1 MEKNQMKKFT
11 FLGILFFLSINLLLA
26 QPSIDKI
33 ILDGKK
39 QLVAGT
45 NVWNEETIMNARSL
59 FERLKMQKDK
69 LDLVH
74 YYIGLADYRLA
85 ARYFLNQDPKAQQY
99 LDDGIKNLE
108 LALKKN
114 KKLADAHALL
124 SSLYGQKISMD
135 PALAM
140 TLGPQS
146 WTSMDNAMKLE
157 PKNPR
162 VLMLKAMSTYF
173 APEQFGGSK
182 PNGLKEM
189 ETAIATFRNEK
200 LDNPLLPDWG
210 IEDALMM
217 MATWKMEGGDNETAS
232 KLIEETLKI
241 NPNFGW
247 AKEMKGQ
254 LSKEK

>member
-1 MEKNQMKKFT
+1 MKKIVFISLLLFST
-11 FLGILFFLSINLLLA
+11 FNLLLA

-39 QLVAGT
+39 QLTAGT
-45 NVWNEETIMNARSL
+45 NVWDEEAIMNARSI

-85 ARYFLNQDPKAQQY
+85 ARYFLEQDPKAKQY

-108 LALKKN
+108 LAIKKN

-135 PALAM
+135 MSLAM

-146 WTSMDNAMKLE
+146 WASMDNAMKLE

-162 VLMLKAMSTYF
+162 VLMLKAISTYF

-189 ETAIATFRNEK
+189 ETSIAAFREEK
-200 LDNPLLPDWG
+200 LEDPLLPDWG
-210 IEDALMM
+210 FEDALMM

-241 NPNFGW
+241 NPDFGW